1 MVRSNRE
8 DFKTQKNE
16 LNRRKA
22 KSLKPANAGFLFSKE
37 VISMATQA
45 AKQVSVLEAE
55 LVTQFSNQVNAI
67 QFNKGMTLENLVLT
81 YNRETG
87 FSILIEEAPTPTE
100 AL

>member
-1 MVRSNRE
+1 
-8 DFKTQKNE
+8 
-16 LNRRKA
+16 
-22 KSLKPANAGFLFSKE
+22 
-37 VISMATQA
+37 MATQA

-87 FSILIEEAPTPTE
+87 FSILIEEAQTPTE

>member
-1 MVRSNRE
+1 MQV
-8 DFKTQKNE
+8 
-16 LNRRKA
+16 
-22 KSLKPANAGFLFSKE
+22 FLFSKE

>member
-1 MVRSNRE
+1 MQV
-8 DFKTQKNE
+8 
-16 LNRRKA
+16 
-22 KSLKPANAGFLFSKE
+22 FLFSKE

-87 FSILIEEAPTPTE
+87 FSILIEEVQAPTE